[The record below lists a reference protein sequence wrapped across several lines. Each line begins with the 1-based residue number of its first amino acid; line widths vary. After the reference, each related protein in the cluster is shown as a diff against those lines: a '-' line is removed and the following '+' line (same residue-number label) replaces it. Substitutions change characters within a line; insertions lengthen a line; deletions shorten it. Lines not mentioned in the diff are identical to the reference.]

1 MAQKHKP
8 KRGSRGYWPR
18 KRIQSLR
25 PHFNAWP
32 EVGTDKAPRLQGFAG
47 YKAGMTHAVIRCLNK
62 NSPKA
67 DQEVQAPVTV
77 LEVPPMRVAAVRF
90 YAGSSYGLKTMTEVW
105 ADKLEKNLGR
115 LMPVDEGK
123 FGKAEEHKGAGGR
136 GPGAGHDGT
145 KGHGGEAAKGQA
157 MEGAKEG
164 GRAEA
169 GKAEAG
175 DEGKGDKGK
184 KKGEKGDK
192 ADKGEKGE
200 MADKGG
206 KGDKGE
212 KGAKGGQKIPGVEL
226 SAVEEVR
233 VLVHTL
239 PHLMTGIPK
248 KVPDMMEIRIG
259 GGTVQQRADYATSL
273 LGREIK
279 IGEFAEEGLVVDVA
293 GVTKGHG
300 FSGTIKKWHPKLL
313 THKNS
318 KHRRM
323 IGTLGPHFPS
333 YVQRTVPQSGQFGL
347 HQRTEFNK
355 RILKIGDK
363 GEDVTPA
370 GGFMGYGNVRNGYVL
385 VAGSVPGAAKRLI
398 KLRDAV
404 RNLGPVVEKAEVLYV
419 SKESKQG
426 S

>member
-1 MAQKHKP
+1 MAQKSHP

-47 YKAGMTHAVIRCLNK
+47 YKAGMTHAVVRDPNK
-62 NSPKA
+62 NSTTA
-67 DQEVQAPVTV
+67 DQEIQAPVTV
-77 LEVPPMRVAAVRF
+77 LEVPPMRVAAIRF
-90 YAGSSYGLKTMTEVW
+90 YEGSSYGLKTLTELW

-115 LMPVDEGK
+115 LLTVDEGK
-123 FGKAEEHKGAGGR
+123 FGKAEEYKGAGGR
-136 GPGAGHDGT
+136 VPGAGHAGAT
-145 KGHGGEAAKGQA
+145 GHGGEGGKA
-157 MEGAKEG
+157 MEGAHEG
-164 GRAEA
+164 A
-169 GKAEAG
+169 KAEAG
-175 DEGKGDKGK
+175 GEGKGEKGK

-192 ADKGEKGE
+192 GDKE
-200 MADKGG
+200 G
-206 KGDKGE
+206 KGDKHGE
-212 KGAKGGQKIPGVEL
+212 GPSKAGGKIPGL
-226 SAVEEVR
+226 DMSAVEEVR

-239 PHLMTGIPK
+239 PHLITGVPK

-259 GGTVQQRADYATSL
+259 GGNVQQRTDYALSL
-273 LGREIK
+273 LGKEIK
-279 IGEFAEEGLVVDVA
+279 VSEFAEEGMIVDVA

-300 FSGTIKKWHPKLL
+300 FAGTIKKWHPKLL

-333 YVQRTVPQSGQFGL
+333 YVQRTVPQAGQFGL

-355 RILKIGDK
+355 RILKMGDK

-370 GGFMGYGNVRNGYVL
+370 GGFMGYGAVRNGYVL
-385 VAGSVPGAAKRLI
+385 IAGSVPGAAKRLI

-404 RNLGPVVEKAEVLYV
+404 RHQGPAVEKTEVLYV

>member
-47 YKAGMTHAVIRCLNK
+47 YKAGMTHAVVRDSNK
-62 NSPKA
+62 NSTTA
-67 DQEVQAPVTV
+67 DQEIQAPVTV
-77 LEVPPMRVAAVRF
+77 LEVPPMRVAAIRF
-90 YAGSSYGLKTMTEVW
+90 YTGSSYGLKTLTELW

-115 LMPVDEGK
+115 RLTVDEGK
-123 FGKAEEHKGAGGR
+123 FGKAEEFKGAGGR
-136 GPGAGHDGT
+136 VPGAGHEGA
-145 KGHGGEAAKGQA
+145 KGHA
-157 MEGAKEG
+157 MDGAKEG
-164 GRAEA
+164 

-175 DEGKGDKGK
+175 DGGEGAGGQGGEGAKGK
-184 KKGEKGDK
+184 KKGEK
-192 ADKGEKGE
+192 ADKGDKHGEKHPTV
-200 MADKGG
+200 AGG
-206 KGDKGE
+206 KV
-212 KGAKGGQKIPGVEL
+212 PGL
-226 SAVEEVR
+226 DISAVEELR

-239 PHLMTGIPK
+239 PHLMTGVPK

-259 GGTVQQRADYATSL
+259 GGNIQQRLDYALSL
-273 LGREIK
+273 LGKEIK
-279 IGEFAEEGLVVDVA
+279 ISEFAEEGMIVDVA

-300 FSGTIKKWHPKLL
+300 FAGTIKKWHPKLL

-355 RILKIGDK
+355 RILKMGDK

-370 GGFMGYGNVRNGYVL
+370 GGFMGYGMVRNGYIL
-385 VAGSVPGAAKRLI
+385 IYGSVPGAAKRLI

-404 RNLGPVVEKAEVLYV
+404 RNQEPVVEKTEVLYI

>member
-1 MAQKHKP
+1 LDEKGGNDMAQKSHP

-18 KRIQSLR
+18 KRIHSLR

-32 EVGTDKAPRLQGFAG
+32 EVGTDRAPRLQGFAG
-47 YKAGMTHAVIRCLNK
+47 YKAGMTHAVVRDSNK
-62 NSPKA
+62 NSTTA
-67 DQEVQAPVTV
+67 DQEIQAPVTV
-77 LEVPPMRVAAVRF
+77 LEVPPMRVAAIRF
-90 YAGSSYGLKTMTEVW
+90 YTGSSYGLKTLTEVW

-115 LMPVDEGK
+115 LLTVDEGK
-123 FGKAEEHKGAGGR
+123 YGKAEEYKGG
-136 GPGAGHDGT
+136 
-145 KGHGGEAAKGQA
+145 KGHGGEGGKA

-164 GRAEA
+164 GKAEG
-169 GKAEAG
+169 GKAEG
-175 DEGKGDKGK
+175 GEGGGEGKGEKGK

-192 ADKGEKGE
+192 KHGEQSSTIS
-200 MADKGG
+200 
-206 KGDKGE
+206 
-212 KGAKGGQKIPGVEL
+212 GAKIPGL
-226 SAVEEVR
+226 DISAVEEVR

-239 PHLMTGIPK
+239 PHLITGVPK

-259 GGTVQQRADYATSL
+259 GGNVQQRTDYALSL
-273 LGREIK
+273 LGKEIK
-279 IGEFAEEGLVVDVA
+279 VTEFAEEGLIVDVA

-333 YVQRTVPQSGQFGL
+333 YVQRTVPQAGQCGL

-355 RILKIGDK
+355 RILKMGDK

-370 GGFMGYGNVRNGYVL
+370 GGFMGYGAVRNGYVL
-385 VAGSVPGAAKRLI
+385 IAGSVPGAAKRLI

-404 RNLGPVVEKAEVLYV
+404 RFQGPAVEKTEVLYI

>member
-1 MAQKHKP
+1 MAQKSHP

-47 YKAGMTHAVIRCLNK
+47 YKAGMTHAILRDSNK
-62 NSPKA
+62 NSTTA
-67 DQEVQAPVTV
+67 DQEIQAPVTV
-77 LEVPPMRVAAVRF
+77 LEVPPMRVAAIRF
-90 YAGSSYGLKTMTEVW
+90 YTGSSYGLKALTELW

-115 LMPVDEGK
+115 RLTIDEAK
-123 FGKAEEHKGAGGR
+123 FGKAEEYKGAR
-136 GPGAGHDGT
+136 VQ
-145 KGHGGEAAKGQA
+145 GGEGARRQGGEGGKAL
-157 MEGAKEG
+157 EGAHEG
-164 GRAEA
+164 A
-169 GKAEAG
+169 KAEAG
-175 DEGKGDKGK
+175 EEGKAEKGK
-184 KKGEKGDK
+184 KKAEK
-192 ADKGEKGE
+192 ADKGDKHGEKHPTV
-200 MADKGG
+200 AGG
-206 KGDKGE
+206 KVAGLD
-212 KGAKGGQKIPGVEL
+212 I
-226 SAVEEVR
+226 SAVEELR

-239 PHLMTGIPK
+239 PHLMTGVPK

-259 GGTVQQRADYATSL
+259 GGNIQQRLDYALSL
-273 LGREIK
+273 LGKEIK
-279 IGEFAEEGLVVDVA
+279 ISEFAEEGMIVDVA

-300 FSGTIKKWHPKLL
+300 FAGTIKKWHPKLL

-323 IGTLGPHFPS
+323 IGTLGPHNPS
-333 YVQRTVPQSGQFGL
+333 YVQRTVPQAGQLGL

-355 RILKIGDK
+355 RILKMGDK

-370 GGFMGYGNVRNGYVL
+370 GGFLGYGTVRNGYIL
-385 VAGSVPGAAKRLI
+385 IFGSVPGAAKRLI

-404 RNLGPVVEKAEVLYV
+404 RNQEPVVEKTEVLYI

>member
-1 MAQKHKP
+1 MAQKSHP

-47 YKAGMTHAVIRCLNK
+47 YKAGMTHAVIRDSNK
-62 NSPKA
+62 NSQTA
-67 DQEVQAPVTV
+67 DQEIQAPVTV
-77 LEVPPMRVAAVRF
+77 LEVPPMRVAAIRF
-90 YAGSSYGLKTMTEVW
+90 YTGSSYGLKTLTELW

-115 LMPVDEGK
+115 RLTLDEGK
-123 FGKAEEHKGAGGR
+123 YGKAEEFKGAGGR
-136 GPGAGHDGT
+136 VPGAGHEGA
-145 KGHGGEAAKGQA
+145 KGHA
-157 MEGAKEG
+157 MEGAK
-164 GRAEA
+164 EA

-175 DEGKGDKGK
+175 DEGKAEKGK
-184 KKGEKGDK
+184 KKGEKGEK

-200 MADKGG
+200 KAEKGG
-206 KGDKGE
+206 KGE
-212 KGAKGGQKIPGVEL
+212 LKIPGVEL

-259 GGTVQQRADYATSL
+259 GGTVHQRTDYAMSL
-273 LGREIK
+273 LGKEIK
-279 IGEFAEEGLVVDVA
+279 VSEFAEEGLMVDVA

-300 FSGTIKKWHPKLL
+300 FAGTIKKWHPKLL

-355 RILKIGDK
+355 RILKMGDK

-370 GGFMGYGNVRNGYVL
+370 GGFMGYGSVRNGYML
-385 VAGSVPGAAKRLI
+385 IAGSVPGAAKRLI

>member
-1 MAQKHKP
+1 MAQKSHP

-32 EVGTDKAPRLQGFAG
+32 EVGADRAPRLQGFAG
-47 YKAGMTHAVIRCLNK
+47 YKAGMTHAVVRDSNK
-62 NSPKA
+62 NSTTA
-67 DQEVQAPVTV
+67 DQEIQAPVTV

-90 YAGSSYGLKTMTEVW
+90 YEGSSYGLKAMTEVW
-105 ADKLEKNLGR
+105 AEKLDKNVGR
-115 LMPVDEGK
+115 LLTVSEDM
-123 FGKAEEHKGAGGR
+123 FGKAEE
-136 GPGAGHDGT
+136 
-145 KGHGGEAAKGQA
+145 
-157 MEGAKEG
+157 G
-164 GRAEA
+164 GRAER
-169 GKAEAG
+169 GEKGGAE
-175 DEGKGDKGK
+175 KGG
-184 KKGEKGDK
+184 KGEKAERMEK
-192 ADKGEKGE
+192 APEKAVEGKE
-200 MADKGG
+200 GKKG

-212 KGAKGGQKIPGVEL
+212 RKHGEALPPEVAGKMAKVDK

-239 PHLMTGIPK
+239 PHLMTGVPK

-259 GGTVQQRADYATSL
+259 GGNIQQRTDYALSL

-279 IGEFAEEGLVVDVA
+279 ISEFAEEGMIVDVA
-293 GVTKGHG
+293 GVTKGYG

-323 IGTLGPHFPS
+323 IGTLGPHNPS
-333 YVQRTVPQSGQFGL
+333 YVQRTVPQAGQHGL

-355 RILKIGDK
+355 RILKMGDK

-370 GGFMGYGNVRNGYVL
+370 GGFLGYGTVRNGYVL
-385 VAGSVPGAAKRLI
+385 IAGSVPGTAKRLI

-404 RNLGPVVEKAEVLYV
+404 RFQGPVVEKTEVLYI

>member
-1 MAQKHKP
+1 MAQKSHP

-32 EVGTDKAPRLQGFAG
+32 EVGADKGPRLQGFAG
-47 YKAGMTHAVIRCLNK
+47 YKAGMTHAVVRDSNK
-62 NSPKA
+62 NSTTA
-67 DQEVQAPVTV
+67 DQEIQAPVTV
-77 LEVPPMRVAAVRF
+77 LEVPPMRVAAIRF
-90 YAGSSYGLKTMTEVW
+90 YEGSSYGLKTMTEVW
-105 ADKLEKNLGR
+105 ADKLDKHVGR
-115 LMPVDEGK
+115 LLTLSSDK
-123 FGKAEEHKGAGGR
+123 FGKPIEDKEGTGGR
-136 GPGAGHDGT
+136 GGEGEEGKGGKEATGGT
-145 KGHGGEAAKGQA
+145 
-157 MEGAKEG
+157 
-164 GRAEA
+164 
-169 GKAEAG
+169 
-175 DEGKGDKGK
+175 EGKGDKG
-184 KKGEKGDK
+184 
-192 ADKGEKGE
+192 DKGKEGK
-200 MADKGG
+200 KG

-212 KGAKGGQKIPGVEL
+212 KRHEDALPKQIAEKMAKLDK

-239 PHLMTGIPK
+239 PHMMTGVPK

-259 GGTVQQRADYATSL
+259 GGNIQQRTDYALSL
-273 LGREIK
+273 LGKEIM
-279 IGEFAEEGLVVDVA
+279 ISEFAEEGMIVDVA

-323 IGTLGPHFPS
+323 IGTLGPHNPS
-333 YVQRTVPQSGQFGL
+333 YVQRTVPQAGQFGL

-355 RILKIGDK
+355 RILKMGDK

-370 GGFMGYGNVRNGYVL
+370 GGFLGYGTVRNGYVL
-385 VAGSVPGAAKRLI
+385 IAGSVPGAAKRLI

-404 RNLGPVVEKAEVLYV
+404 RFQGQTVEKTEVLYI